1 MRGIALSLRS
11 PTNLLKD
18 AFSKMSV
25 AYDPAAVRDMVR
37 MIGLFPSQST
47 SPKRCELL
55 RALHSRGNTT
65 TKTPYGQWDNE
76 DEFLNRQLGACHM
89 ALNDYHAARRH
100 IVNTTDVAALQPLCA
115 DGGGNNPRWRC
126 AVLLGACCSPTHV
139 HDEAKG

>member
-1 MRGIALSLRS
+1 
-11 PTNLLKD
+11 
-18 AFSKMSV
+18 MSV

-100 IVNTTDVAALQPLCA
+100 IVNTTDVAALQRWVQMVVA
-115 DGGGNNPRWRC
+115 TTNDGDAPYYW
-126 AVLLGACCSPTHV
+126 AHV
-139 HDEAKG
+139 ALQLMCMTTQKVSMAKEFLQGPQL